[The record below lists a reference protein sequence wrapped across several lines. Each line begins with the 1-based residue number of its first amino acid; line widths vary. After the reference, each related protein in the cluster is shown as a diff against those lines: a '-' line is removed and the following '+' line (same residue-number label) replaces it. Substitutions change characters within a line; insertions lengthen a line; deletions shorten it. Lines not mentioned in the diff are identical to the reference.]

1 MSANTSY
8 CSEGSQGSQGD
19 TVAQSV
25 LEYIQ
30 NTHWSSSFGD
40 SQESPERRDPGEPRS
55 PAVRMRPRLPLKPPN
70 SRSFVLLAAARQ
82 AFIADAAVAANQITS
97 EWNGL
102 QTRSPARVRPHASS
116 LPQAGLPHAV
126 LPQAVLPQAVLPQAG
141 LSQAVLPLPQ
151 AELPLP
157 QAGLP
162 LPQAGL
168 ALFLGP
174 AGLPRARLFLP
185 TPGLRPLAPPGLRP
199 LAAPAP
205 PGLRRPGAGTRALSN
220 HTLLLST
227 QRPTTPDDPPAAKT
241 VKPLILSKEQ
251 EHILNLANYG
261 TSLFYTGS
269 AGTGKLVL
277 LKLIIKSLRMRHEPG
292 TVAVTA
298 STGLAACNIGGT
310 TLHSFA
316 GVGLGELPVQ
326 KCLTKVKR
334 NKHAYKRWL
343 KCKVLIIDEVSMIDG
358 HFLNKLN
365 EIAKR
370 VRKSSAPFGGIQL
383 IALGDFYQL
392 PPVVK
397 PTAHEE
403 LHGLGPAEV
412 VFAFESAAWSE
423 TIQCTLIL
431 KEVFRQRGDQEF
443 VDMLNEMR
451 AGKVSPENERKFRYL
466 QRPLAQHDGIEAAEL
481 FPTRAEVDY
490 ANNQRLYALAGST
503 HVYHSVDSGTLPAQ
517 QRFAILNNSL
527 ATNRLFLKRNAQV
540 MCIKNF
546 DETLVNG
553 LLGQVVDFM
562 DRNTYMAYA
571 ELKRDPLA
579 DATQAEA
586 AVEAKL
592 KAEKRKTKAGDDAAA
607 AATAAAAPPPPPP
620 PTLPLRTSVFDF
632 LDEVPAPD
640 PHSLLFDTFHANRE
654 RKVALLTKLHETA
667 HLRKYP
673 LVRFLLPDGF
683 NTREILV
690 EPEEWTTEDEQGT
703 VLARRVQLPLIL
715 AWLLSIHKSQGQTLS
730 KVKVDLRRVFER
742 GQAYVA
748 LSRATSRR
756 GLQVLNFRPDRVMVH
771 EKVNRFYETLVT
783 AEEQQRGSDAAA
795 PVAIAGKRR
804 KLIDEYMFRY

>member
-19 TVAQSV
+19 SVAQSV

-40 SQESPERRDPGEPRS
+40 SQESPERRNSSEPRS
-55 PAVRMRPRLPLKPPN
+55 PAVRMRPLLPLKPPN

-82 AFIADAAVAANQITS
+82 AFADAAVAANLITS
-97 EWNGL
+97 WNGL
-102 QTRSPARVRPHASS
+102 QTRS
-116 LPQAGLPHAV
+116 
-126 LPQAVLPQAVLPQAG
+126 QAG
-141 LSQAVLPLPQ
+141 LSPVRLPLPR
-151 AELPLP
+151 LPPAGLSRLP
-157 QAGLP
+157 PAGKPPVGLP
-162 LPQAGL
+162 LPRL
-168 ALFLGP
+168 PP
-174 AGLPRARLFLP
+174 AGLPPVGLPRISQAEPLLPQLGLLRPRLLLP
-185 TPGLRPLAPPGLRP
+185 PTGLRHLAPAGLARP
-199 LAAPAP
+199 LT
-205 PGLRRPGAGTRALSN
+205 GLRRPAGATRALSN

-227 QRPTTPDDPPAAKT
+227 QRPTTPDDPPASKT

-316 GVGLGELPVQ
+316 GVGLGELAVQ

-358 HFLNKLN
+358 QFLNKLN

-397 PTAHEE
+397 PTAHDE
-403 LHGLGPAEV
+403 LHGIAPPEV

-451 AGKVSPENERKFRYL
+451 AGKVSRESERKFRYL

-562 DRNTYMAYA
+562 DRNTYMAYS
-571 ELKRDPLA
+571 ELKRDPLV

-586 AVEAKL
+586 AVDAKL
-592 KAEKRKTKAGDDAAA
+592 KAEKRKAKETDAAVVEA
-607 AATAAAAPPPPPP
+607 
-620 PTLPLRTSVFDF
+620 TLPLRTLVFDF
-632 LDEVPAPD
+632 LDNVPAPD

-667 HLRKYP
+667 NLRKYP

-690 EPEEWTTEDEQGT
+690 EPEEWTTEDELGT

-756 GLQVLNFRPDRVMVH
+756 GLQVLNFRTDRVMVH

-783 AEEQQRGSDAAA
+783 AEEQQRGNDAA

-804 KLIDEYMFRY
+804 KLIDEYMVRY